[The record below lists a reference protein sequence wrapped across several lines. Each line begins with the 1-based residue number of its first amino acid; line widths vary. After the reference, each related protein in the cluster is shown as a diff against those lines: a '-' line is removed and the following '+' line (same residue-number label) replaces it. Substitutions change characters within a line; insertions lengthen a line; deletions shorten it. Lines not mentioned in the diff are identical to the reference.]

1 MWPPFFERDYH
12 MKPDQILSEIQQLL
26 SFGSEFLLQ
35 NRGTAVIA
43 QQKGD
48 RDYALTVDVELER
61 QYSEQL
67 HKLHPEIPILGEEL
81 SPDLACNGGLFWAID
96 PIDGTVNYANGLPE
110 YGTSIALIENEKPI
124 AAGIAFPSLGEVY
137 LAAAGKGAFLNGKPI
152 HVSEKSA
159 LNQMFLGF
167 GDFAV
172 TGNYEEKNVVRMGC
186 LQSFAGTVMRVRMP
200 GSAAL
205 QLAWLAVGRL
215 DISITLSNNPWDVQ
229 AGVLLVRE
237 AGGQVYDHDG
247 TDHTIHSRYT
257 LASNSTIK
265 QEILKHF

>member
-1 MWPPFFERDYH
+1 

-26 SFGSEFLLQ
+26 SFGADFLLQ

-61 QYSEQL
+61 RYTEQL
-67 HKLHPEIPILGEEL
+67 RKLHPDIPVLGEEL
-81 SPDLACNGGLFWAID
+81 SPDLACAGGLFWAID

-110 YGTSIALIENEKPI
+110 YGTSIALMENEMPI

-152 HVSEKSA
+152 HISNKTA

-172 TGNYEEKNVVRMGC
+172 TGNYEEKNLARMRC
-186 LQSFAGTVMRVRMP
+186 LQSFAGTVMRVRML

-205 QLAWLAVGRL
+205 QLAWLAAGRL

-229 AGVLLVRE
+229 AGVLLARE
-237 AGGQVYDHDG
+237 AGAQVYDHDG
-247 TDHTIHSRYT
+247 TNHTIHSQYT
-257 LASNSTIK
+257 LASNPTIK
-265 QEILKHF
+265 SEILKHF